1 MKSMALT
8 LALLLISSLSF
19 AQPLLLDVRTQA
31 EFDEGHAKGAIHL
44 PFNEVND
51 KAADLLPNKSQEIK
65 VYCRSGN
72 RAGKA
77 IAALKALGYTNL
89 ENIRTLDN
97 AKQVAKTL
105 NP

>member
-1 MKSMALT
+1 MKHSILT
-8 LALLLISSLSF
+8 LALLFISCASL

-31 EFDEGHAKGAIHL
+31 EFDEDHAKGAIHL
-44 PFNEVND
+44 PFNEVKE

-77 IAALKALGYTNL
+77 ISALKALGYTNL
-89 ENIRTLDN
+89 ENIRTLEN
-97 AKQVAKTL
+97 AKQFAQ
-105 NP
+105 P